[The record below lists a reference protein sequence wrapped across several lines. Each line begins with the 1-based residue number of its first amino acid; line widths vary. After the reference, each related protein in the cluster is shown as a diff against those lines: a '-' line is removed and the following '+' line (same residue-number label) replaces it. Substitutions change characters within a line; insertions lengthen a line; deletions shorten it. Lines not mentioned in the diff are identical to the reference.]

1 MCECVRGRRGL
12 SRAGARQ
19 HGARRAGLPS
29 RGCSTPAHPCTPS
42 ATCKHELLAVKGR
55 WGWVCTASSPE
66 RGDGHSKSHRWLSP
80 SPALQPG
87 TQRRVKPRSGGCQAA
102 LLLALSSTWEQAP
115 SSAGTPQDLPS
126 TAVLQGAGARPQ
138 GWHEAGS
145 SRKAG
150 AASARLLQAK
160 VTGVLMAPS
169 VQPPISFI
177 DLFSMESSN

>member
-1 MCECVRGRRGL
+1 M
-12 SRAGARQ
+12 
-19 HGARRAGLPS
+19 
-29 RGCSTPAHPCTPS
+29 
-42 ATCKHELLAVKGR
+42 
-55 WGWVCTASSPE
+55 CTASSPE
-66 RGDGHSKSHRWLSP
+66 RGDDHSKSHRWLSP